1 MYMSFAW
8 NIGKRST
15 MFGKGIQRLLC
26 NVLDNEVVVVY
37 TSNKVK
43 DHFVI
48 KDKTPKPTLS
58 KVVYQFQCP
67 GDPEIKYVGF
77 TNRTISERV
86 REHTRPGTAV
96 FDHISTC
103 TACQDE
109 GITIK
114 NFRILK
120 KCRYKTD
127 TAIHEAL
134 IIKKFRPVLNHNLK
148 KPGWTWCLQLFNW
161 AKLKYIVYSSNV
173 ISQANLL
180 AEAKVTTNY

>member
-1 MYMSFAW
+1 MK
-8 NIGKRST
+8 I
-15 MFGKGIQRLLC
+15 
-26 NVLDNEVVVVY
+26 
-37 TSNKVK
+37 SN
-43 DHFVI
+43 F
-48 KDKTPKPTLS
+48 LS

-161 AKLKYIVYSSNV
+161 AKFKLIVYSSNV